1 MLCYGQCNSSCF
13 FLSSSHHRNPWPWTE
28 LFDKVAS
35 HYELETVNHFE
46 AVFASIDIDGG
57 GTVDQEEIYEALL
70 QAGVDISEE
79 GVATLFNMI
88 DEDGS
93 GEIDKEEWKEAA
105 DFYLELKEEEN
116 ERARM
121 EKDKSKAQERLRSQ
135 KLAKLG
141 VSTRVMMDA
150 KNKDKIKTNRFMDPS
165 SLHSIPESVSP
176 PGSQAKIIRFADDR
190 RNETAEELKASFSS
204 GSGSDPLSF

>member
-1 MLCYGQCNSSCF
+1 M
-13 FLSSSHHRNPWPWTE
+13 
-28 LFDKVAS
+28 D
-35 HYELETVNHFE
+35 HFE
-46 AVFASIDIDGG
+46 AVFANIDIDGG

-105 DFYLELKEEEN
+105 GFYLELKEEANKKAMMEN
-116 ERARM
+116 
-121 EKDKSKAQERLRSQ
+121 DKSKVQERLRAQ

-141 VSTRVMMDA
+141 A
-150 KNKDKIKTNRFMDPS
+150 
-165 SLHSIPESVSP
+165 
-176 PGSQAKIIRFADDR
+176 QAKA
-190 RNETAEELKASFSS
+190 LQQKK
-204 GSGSDPLSF
+204 

>member
-1 MLCYGQCNSSCF
+1 MCAISAYFMLWSMSIVNVTHRIVSYL
-13 FLSSSHHRNPWPWTE
+13 FLSSSHRNPWPWTE

-35 HYELETVNHFE
+35 HYELKTVDHFE
-46 AVFASIDIDGG
+46 AVFASIDFDGG
-57 GTVDQEEIYEALL
+57 GTVDKEEIYEALL

-79 GVATLFNMI
+79 GVETLFNMI

-105 DFYLELKEEEN
+105 DLYLELKEEEN

-121 EKDKSKAQERLRSQ
+121 MNDKSKAQERLRAQ

-141 VSTRVMMDA
+141 AQS
-150 KNKDKIKTNRFMDPS
+150 
-165 SLHSIPESVSP
+165 
-176 PGSQAKIIRFADDR
+176 
-190 RNETAEELKASFSS
+190 KA
-204 GSGSDPLSF
+204 LQQKK

>member
-1 MLCYGQCNSSCF
+1 MLTISGDQCDSSYRISF
-13 FLSSSHHRNPWPWTE
+13 YLHHAHRNPWPWTE

-35 HYELETVNHFE
+35 HYELETVEHFE

-105 DFYLELKEEEN
+105 DFYVELKEEEN
-116 ERARM
+116 EKARR
-121 EKDKSKAQERLRSQ
+121 ENDKSKAQERLRAQ

-141 VSTRVMMDA
+141 A
-150 KNKDKIKTNRFMDPS
+150 
-165 SLHSIPESVSP
+165 
-176 PGSQAKIIRFADDR
+176 QAKAVQQ
-190 RNETAEELKASFSS
+190 KK
-204 GSGSDPLSF
+204 